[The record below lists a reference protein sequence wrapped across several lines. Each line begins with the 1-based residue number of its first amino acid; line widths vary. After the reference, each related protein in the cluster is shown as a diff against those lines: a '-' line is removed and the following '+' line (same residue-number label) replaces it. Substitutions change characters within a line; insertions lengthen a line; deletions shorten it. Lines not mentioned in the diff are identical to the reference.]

1 MAKSFIHPS
10 SKLIKLADKLAPA
23 WRERFLKVVKTIKSE
38 TTLARIEELLALGQ
52 IEEAL
57 LVTETATLQMGRLW
71 GESFVIAGDETAK
84 VIGNALNISVNYDVV
99 NERALGEMRRN
110 QLRLIRQFSEKQ
122 RLATREALQDGI
134 RRGINPKAMAREF
147 RGSIGLTDKQVR
159 AVNNYRRMLEGT
171 HPRLSV
177 KAGLRESLRRQ
188 LRDGRFDRTI
198 QRAIFEGKP
207 LSNQQINNMVGRY
220 RSRYLK
226 YRSEVIART
235 ESLRAVHAGTDEM
248 YQQAFDNGTLRPDTL
263 IRKWDTSKDGRV
275 RGSHRVMEGQT
286 RHVGE
291 PFVTGLGNIMRY
303 PGDPEAPPADS
314 VQDRCAVTTR
324 YSEP

>member
-10 SKLIKLADKLAPA
+10 SKLIKLADKLAPV

-147 RGSIGLTDKQVR
+147 RGSIGLTDRQVR
-159 AVNNYRRMLEGT
+159 AVNNYRRMLEELDST
-171 HPRLSV
+171 ALKR
-177 KAGLRESLRRQ
+177 K
-188 LRDGRFDRTI
+188 LRDGRFDRTVS
-198 QRAIFEGKP
+198 RAIREGKP

-248 YQQAFDNGTLRPDTL
+248 YQQAFDSGTLRPDTL